1 MTKPPLACDAA
12 PNELKACP
20 YCAEPIK
27 IMALKCKHCG
37 ESVHP
42 KKFSQGLT
50 SRLIVIIGLVT
61 AALSLFYALR
71 EGYFFIE
78 KKQQQ
83 RSDLDSYRTVADQ
96 FTTLDMLNYAQHA
109 LRQAL
114 EIAPNNIELQRQ
126 YFMLQSHDLLREI
139 QWSGI
144 DEKHR
149 PQIEQMILDGYR
161 LLAAKTDPVQKA
173 HLLVM
178 LGRLL
183 PQDMLWNDDDG
194 VTTLFARAFALHPKD
209 AEVAFRYGS
218 WLVDMALDKDRGLEL
233 IGQALLLKPEDALY
247 PYEMAKILRSDGKL
261 AQALPLLQ
269 MAINLLPQQRA
280 LDRIRASNF
289 SKTDLRRL
297 FVVASKLQDINHSDF
312 LGLDLSQRRQLLE
325 QLLALWKSD
334 REINFVAAKFYLAE
348 QQYELAEKAIKY
360 TISEGDLQS
369 QLPRG
374 YHEEQFQLYR
384 DILIRSGRD
393 PLKLK
398 LIKEGLQRYQD
409 AKSYEELLDMG
420 IEGQHNYKIGLRVM
434 KQNDPKVKGLQV
446 LKAYSAYP
454 FALAGMVKGDIVLKL
469 AHREVLNLKAI
480 FRILSNFEPGTILP
494 LKISRAGELMEL
506 TLKVQ

>member
-1 MTKPPLACDAA
+1 M
-12 PNELKACP
+12 
-20 YCAEPIK
+20 
-27 IMALKCKHCG
+27 
-37 ESVHP
+37 V
-42 KKFSQGLT
+42 
-50 SRLIVIIGLVT
+50 GLVT
-61 AALSLFYALR
+61 GALSLFYALR

-83 RSDLDSYRTVADQ
+83 RAELDSYRAVADQ
-96 FTTLDMLNYAQHA
+96 FETLDLLNYAQLA
-109 LRQAL
+109 LRQAM

-126 YFMLQSHDLLREI
+126 YFMLQSHDLLREV
-139 QWSGI
+139 QWSGP

-161 LLAAKTDPVQKA
+161 LLEAKTDPEQKA

-194 VTTLFARAFALHPKD
+194 VTTLFSRAFALHPKD
-209 AEVAFRYGS
+209 AEVVFRYGS
-218 WLVDMALDKDRGLEL
+218 WLVDMALDKDKGLEL
-233 IGQALLLKPEDALY
+233 IGQALLLKPDDALY
-247 PYEMAKILRSDGKL
+247 PYEMAKILRSEGKL

-269 MAINLLPQQRA
+269 RAINLLPQQRA
-280 LDRIRASNF
+280 IDRVRASNF

-297 FVVASKLQDINHSDF
+297 FVAASKIQDINHSDF
-312 LGLDLSQRRQLLE
+312 LGLDLTQRRQLLE

-334 REINFVAAKFYLAE
+334 REINFVAAQFYLAE

-360 TISEGDLQS
+360 TISEGDLQA

-374 YHEEQFQLYR
+374 YYVVQFQLYR
-384 DILIRSGRD
+384 DILTHSGRD

-398 LIKEGLQRYQD
+398 QIEEGLQRYQD
-409 AKSYEELLDMG
+409 AKSYEEILDMG

-434 KQNDPKVKGLQV
+434 KQNDPKVRGLQV
-446 LKAYSAYP
+446 LEAYSAYP

-469 AHREVLNLKAI
+469 AHREVLNLKTI

-494 LKISRAGELMEL
+494 LKISRAGQQMEL